1 MWTLSC
7 ATPTYPALHLHQK
20 TCANSITGVSVAVR
34 VQHRHDPFVPEV
46 SEAVESLY
54 SEFRAV
60 DNLVARNSA
69 RVLKA
74 FQNAKVGSHHFGG
87 STGYGHDEA
96 GGREVLDRV
105 FAEIVGAESAIVRAQ
120 FFSGTH
126 AITCALF
133 AMLRPGDELLAVAGA
148 PYDTLEEVI
157 GIRDSQGLGSLK
169 DFGVTYREVPLA
181 KDGGLDWD
189 ALTVA
194 LKPQTKCALI
204 QRSCGY
210 SWRKSLSVN
219 EIGRAIKIIKTQ
231 NPNCLVMVDNCY
243 GEFVES
249 MEPPMVGA
257 DLIAGSLIKNPGG
270 TIAPCGGYVAGKEKW
285 VNAAAARLSAPGL
298 GVDCGSTPG
307 DVMRTIFQGLFLSSQ
322 MVGEAIKGGL
332 LIAEVMASKG
342 YKVQPLPRVPRHD
355 VVQAVQLGSREH
367 LLAFC
372 EAVQR
377 SSPVASFVKPVAGSS
392 PGYASEVIFADGT
405 FIDGSTSELSC
416 DGPLREP
423 FSVYCQLSKWSSQN
437 RFLFSKSPTNAS
449 RMDSDHLVSSTFIS
463 MWISGYIIYND
474 SCDSLDIARGVA

>member
-1 MWTLSC
+1 MWALSC
-7 ATPTYPALHLHQK
+7 ATPSYPTHRGLARPYRNSISVRSRAQISVPLHQ
-20 TCANSITGVSVAVR
+20 
-34 VQHRHDPFVPEV
+34 PFVPEV
-46 SEAVESLY
+46 AKAVDSLY
-54 SEFRAV
+54 SEFRV
-60 DNLVARNSA
+60 IDNLVAHNTT

-74 FQNAKVGSHHFGG
+74 YQNARVGSHHFGG
-87 STGYGHDEA
+87 STGYGHDEP
-96 GGREVLDRV
+96 GGREALDKA

-126 AITCALF
+126 AISCALF
-133 AMLRPGDELLAVAGA
+133 AFLRPGDELLAVAGP

-157 GIRDSQGLGSLK
+157 GIRDTPGLGSLK

-181 KDGGLDWD
+181 EDGGVNWD
-189 ALTVA
+189 ELAATLR
-194 LKPQTKCALI
+194 PQTKCALI

-210 SWRKSLSVN
+210 SWRRSLSIK
-219 EIGRAIKIIKTQ
+219 EIGKAIEMIKMQ
-231 NPNCLVMVDNCY
+231 NPDCMVMVDNCY

-270 TIAPCGGYVAGKEKW
+270 TLAPCGGYVAGRKQW
-285 VNAAAARLSAPGL
+285 VEAAAARLSAPGL

-307 DVMRTIFQGLFLSSQ
+307 DIMRAIFQGLFLSPQ
-322 MVGEAIKGGL
+322 MVGEAVKGSF

-342 YKVQPLPRVPRHD
+342 YKVQPLPRIPRHD
-355 VVQAVQLGSREH
+355 TVQAVQLGSREL

-377 SSPVASFVKPVAGSS
+377 SGPVGSFIRPIAGST
-392 PGYASEVIFADGT
+392 PGYASEVVFAHGT

-423 FSVYCQLSKWSSQN
+423 FSVFCQGGTHWTQWGLV
-437 RFLFSKSPTNAS
+437 LGEVLKS
-449 RMDSDHLVSSTFIS
+449 I
-463 MWISGYIIYND
+463 
-474 SCDSLDIARGVA
+474 